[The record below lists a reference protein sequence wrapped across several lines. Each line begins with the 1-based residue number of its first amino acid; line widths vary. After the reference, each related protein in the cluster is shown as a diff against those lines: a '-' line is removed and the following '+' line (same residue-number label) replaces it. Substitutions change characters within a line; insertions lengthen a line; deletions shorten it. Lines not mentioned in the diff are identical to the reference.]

1 MKEYTSYEIQ
11 DISSR
16 FRNVSRRLSRT
27 DYSQNDSNL
36 KRFMATIQNEELISD
51 YINKNNTI
59 TYDIAAIIKER
70 YWNDPFEVSPIES
83 EEIAFSVQILQ
94 YAVDNYNGNFTKLYG
109 TYHYTSSKSTTEDEM
124 RKFINHIIDPL
135 IDHIADY
142 LKHCYDEAAR
152 KEGVGSMN
160 TLPNVNAENSTVVI
174 GSNVGGNVTTEVSI
188 TQEQQTDAN
197 DLIVAI
203 KEALAAENIPDK
215 EDIEEML
222 QQIKSDVDSGKK
234 PKRGFL
240 VALKGLCSAGVTVIP
255 LVKALIEM
263 FS

>member
-1 MKEYTSYEIQ
+1 MKDYTSYEIQ
-11 DISSR
+11 EISSR
-16 FRNVSRRLSRT
+16 FRNVARRLSRT
-27 DYSQNDSNL
+27 DYSQCDANL
-36 KRFMATIQNEELISD
+36 KRFMSTIQTEKLIAEF
-51 YINKNNTI
+51 IAKNNTVP
-59 TYDIAAIIKER
+59 YDIKAIKEAR
-70 YWNDPFEVSPIES
+70 EWLDPFEVSPIQN
-83 EEIAFSVQILQ
+83 EEISFDIQMLQ

-109 TYHYTSSKSTTEDEM
+109 THNYTGTKTTVGDEM

-152 KEGVGSMN
+152 KEGVELMSA
-160 TLPNVNAENSTVVI
+160 LPNVNAENSTVVI
-174 GSNVGGNVTTEVSI
+174 SSSVGGNVTTEVSI

-222 QQIKSDVDSGKK
+222 QQIKSDVDAGKK

-240 VALKGLCSAGVTVIP
+240 LALKGLCTAGVTVIP
-255 LVKALIEM
+255 LVKTLIEL
-263 FS
+263 FK

>member
-1 MKEYTSYEIQ
+1 MKDYTSYEIQ

-16 FRNVSRRLSRT
+16 FRNVARRLSRT
-27 DYSQNDSNL
+27 DYSQCDANL
-36 KRFMATIQNEELISD
+36 KRFMATIQTEELIAD
-51 YINKNNTI
+51 FIAKNNTVP
-59 TYDIAAIIKER
+59 YDIKAIKEAR
-70 YWNDPFEVSPIES
+70 EWLDPFEVSPIES

-94 YAVDNYNGNFTKLYG
+94 FAVDNYNGDFTRLYG
-109 TYHYTSSKSTTEDEM
+109 TFHYTSSKSTTEDEM
-124 RKFINHIIDPL
+124 RKFISHIIDPL

-142 LKHCYDEAAR
+142 LRHCYDEAAR
-152 KEGVGSMN
+152 KEGVGLMS
-160 TLPNVNAENSTVVI
+160 TLPNVNAENSTIVI

-188 TQEQQTDAN
+188 TQEQQADAN
-197 DLIVAI
+197 DLIDTI

-222 QQIKSDVDSGKK
+222 QQIKADIDAGKK

-255 LVKALIEM
+255 LVKALIDLL
-263 FS
+263 S

>member
-11 DISSR
+11 DISAH
-16 FRNVSRRLSRT
+16 FRSVAKRLSRT
-27 DYSQNDSNL
+27 DYSQCDANL
-36 KRFMATIQNEELISD
+36 KRFMHTIQSEELIAEF
-51 YINKNNTI
+51 IAKNNTVP
-59 TYDIAAIIKER
+59 YDIKAIKEAR
-70 YWNDPFEVSPIES
+70 EWLDPFEVSPIQN
-83 EEIAFSVQILQ
+83 EEISFAVKMLQ
-94 YAVDNYNGNFTKLYG
+94 YAVDNYNGDFTRLYG
-109 TYHYTSSKSTTEDEM
+109 THNYTGTKTTVGDEM

-152 KEGVGSMN
+152 KEGVSLMSN
-160 TLPNVNAENSTVVI
+160 IPNVNAENSTIVI
-174 GSNVGGNVTTEVSI
+174 GSNVAGNVTTEVKI

-197 DLIVAI
+197 DLIDTI

-215 EDIEEML
+215 DDIEEML
-222 QQIKSDVDSGKK
+222 QQIKSDVDAGKK

-240 VALKGLCSAGVTVIP
+240 VALKSLCTAGVTVIP
-255 LVKALIEM
+255 LVKALIEL

>member
-11 DISSR
+11 EISSR
-16 FRNVSRRLSRT
+16 FRNVARRLSRT
-27 DYSQNDSNL
+27 DYSQCDSNL
-36 KRFMATIQNEELISD
+36 KRFIATIQNEELISD
-51 YINKNNTI
+51 FIDKNNTT
-59 TYDIAAIIKER
+59 TYNIAIIIKER
-70 YWNDPFEVSPIES
+70 YWLDPFDVSPIEN

-94 YAVDNYNGNFTKLYG
+94 YALDNYNGDFTRLYG

-124 RKFINHIIDPL
+124 RKFISHIIDPL

-152 KEGVGSMN
+152 KEGVGLMS

-174 GSNVGGNVTTEVSI
+174 GSSVGGNVTTEVNI

-203 KEALAAENIPDK
+203 KEALADENIPDK

-222 QQIKSDVDSGKK
+222 QQIKSDVDAGKK

-240 VALKGLCSAGVTVIP
+240 VALKGLCTAGVTVIP
-255 LVKALIEM
+255 LVKALIEL
-263 FS
+263 FN